1 MKIVVLGAGQVG
13 GTLIENLVG
22 EKHNITLVDT
32 NEARLKDLKERID
45 IATVTGHASHPEVL
59 HAAGAEDADMI
70 IAVTDSDEINMI
82 ACQTAYSLFNTPTKI
97 ARIRSPEYSNY
108 RELFSESNIPI
119 DVFINPE
126 ELVTDYVKELIDHPG
141 ALQVLNFAEGKIKL
155 VAVQPH
161 YGGVLVGKKL
171 SSLRE
176 QFPNLEAR
184 VAAIFRRDHLV
195 PLTGSTVIE
204 VGDEVFFI
212 AASEDIEIIMQ
223 GLRRAVEPYKKI
235 IIAGGGNIGVRVAE
249 ILEEDYQVKIIDH
262 NEERCKYLAETL
274 DKATVLLGNASE
286 KELLIS
292 ENIENTDVFCA
303 VTNDDEVNIMASMQA
318 KRLGVRQTMALITRT
333 AYVDLIEGSGINI
346 AISPQLAS
354 ISSIL
359 AYLRRGDVANVHSLR
374 RGAAEAI
381 EAVAHGDKKTS
392 KVVGRTLSEIKLP
405 KCTTIGAIIR
415 EDKVIIPHHDT
426 AIEPEDH
433 VILFVADK
441 KYTRDVEKLFQVA
454 VTFF

>member
-13 GTLIENLVG
+13 GTLVENLVG
-22 EKHNITLVDT
+22 EKHNITRVDT
-32 NEARLKDLKERID
+32 NAIRLKDLKERID
-45 IATVTGHASHPEVL
+45 IATVTGHASYPSVL
-59 HAAGAEDADMI
+59 RAAGAEDADMI

-97 ARIRSPEYSNY
+97 ARIRSPEYFNY
-108 RELFSESNIPI
+108 RELFDESHIPI

-126 ELVTDYVKELIDHPG
+126 ELVTDYVKELIEHPG
-141 ALQVLNFAEGKIKL
+141 ALQVLNFAKGKIKL
-155 VAVQPH
+155 VAVQPR

-171 SSLRE
+171 ASLRE
-176 QFPNLEAR
+176 QFPNVEVR
-184 VAAIFRRDHLV
+184 VAAIFRRDHLL

-212 AASEDIEIIMQ
+212 AASEDIQTIMQ
-223 GLRRAVEPYKKI
+223 GLRRAIEPYKKVI
-235 IIAGGGNIGVRVAE
+235 VAGGGNIGVRVAE
-249 ILEEDYQVKIIDH
+249 TLEDKHQVKIIDH
-262 NEERCKYLAETL
+262 NEERCKYLAEHLNKT
-274 DKATVLLGNASE
+274 TVLLGNASE

-303 VTNDDEVNIMASMQA
+303 VTNDDEVNIMACMQA

-354 ISSIL
+354 ISTIL
-359 AYLRRGDVANVHSLR
+359 AYLRRGDVVNVHSLR

-381 EAVAHGDKKTS
+381 EAIAHGDAKTS
-392 KVVGRTLSEIKLP
+392 KAVGRTLSEIKLP

-415 EDKVIIPHHDT
+415 DDKVIIPHHDT
-426 AIEPEDH
+426 AIQPEDH

-441 KYTRDVEKLFQVA
+441 KYIRDVEKLFQVA